1 MTMLL
6 QLVYD
11 TVQKYGKGKCDTG
24 FNWFC
29 LVAATKPEK
38 KLQSHKNL
46 LLLTAYWY
54 GVNCISDSD
63 HKVRMCN
70 SELSC

>member
-24 FNWFC
+24 FDCAVLFGC
-29 LVAATKPEK
+29 GYKTGK
-38 KLQSHKNL
+38 
-46 LLLTAYWY
+46 
-54 GVNCISDSD
+54 DS
-63 HKVRMCN
+63 K
-70 SELSC
+70 